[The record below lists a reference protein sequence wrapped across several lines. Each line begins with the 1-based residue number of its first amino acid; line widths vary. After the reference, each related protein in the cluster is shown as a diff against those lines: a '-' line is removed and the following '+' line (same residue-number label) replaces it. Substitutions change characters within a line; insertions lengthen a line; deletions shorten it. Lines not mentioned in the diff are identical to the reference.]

1 MEEKNYAVVGHPIVH
16 TMSPFIHS
24 RLFALAGSPARY
36 GAVDLAPQALAEA
49 LPLLRRL
56 DGCNITIPHKRSI
69 IPLLDALD
77 EKAALSGSVNTVKNE
92 GGRLTGFTT
101 DGDGFRMALSAAGVG
116 LNGRTVV
123 LGAGGAARAV
133 AFEAALA
140 GGSVVVAARERSLPA
155 AAELCADLAEKVPG
169 ARAESRP
176 IGAVEGEMDLLVNAT
191 PAGMY
196 PDLKSCAADEGLVR
210 RAGCVFDAV
219 YNPSETALLRLARR
233 NGVRAV
239 GGMAMLVWQAAA
251 AQAVWTGARFRAE
264 DVGRLCG
271 QAAFEMKKKFG
282 NLILCGFMGSGK
294 TTVGRLLAEKT
305 GRRFVDLDQWI
316 EGREGMPVSEI
327 FSKYGESRFREL
339 ERRAADELSFETGL
353 VIAPG
358 GGALL
363 DPESAAAL
371 KSGGV
376 VVLLDAG
383 LSAVRARLAGDR
395 TRPLLQREDR
405 DAAMEA
411 LYAARLPVYRQ
422 VADAA
427 VPADGTPERTAEA
440 VLRVLEPSV

>member
-1 MEEKNYAVVGHPIVH
+1 MKEKSYAIVGHPIAH

-24 RLFALAGSPARY
+24 RLSALAGIPARY
-36 GAVDLAPQALAEA
+36 GALDLAPQALAEA
-49 LPLLRRL
+49 LPLLRGL

-77 EKAALSGSVNTVKNE
+77 QKAALVGSVNTVKNE

-116 LNGRTVV
+116 LGGRTVV

-133 AFEAALA
+133 AFECALA
-140 GGSVVVAARERSLPA
+140 GGSVVVAAREHSLPA
-155 AAELCADLAEKVPG
+155 AAELCADLAKKVPG

-176 IGAVEGEMDLLVNAT
+176 ISEVGGEMDLLVNAT

-196 PDLKSCAADEGLVR
+196 PFPKSCAADEDLVR
-210 RAGCVFDAV
+210 RARCVFDTV
-219 YNPSETALLRLARR
+219 YNPGETALLRLARR
-233 NGVRAV
+233 NGVKTV

-251 AQAVWTGARFRAE
+251 ARTIWTGARFQPE

-271 QAAFEMKKKFG
+271 QADFEMRKKFG
-282 NLILCGFMGSGK
+282 NLVLCGFMGSGK
-294 TTVGRLLAEKT
+294 TTVGRLLAEKK
-305 GRRFVDLDQWI
+305 GRRFVDLDLWI
-316 EGREGMPVSEI
+316 EEREGMPIAAI

-339 ERRAADELSFETGL
+339 ERRAVDELSFETGL

-363 DPESAAAL
+363 DPENAAAL
-371 KSGGV
+371 KAGGV

-383 LSAVRARLAGDR
+383 LPSLRARLEGDE
-395 TRPLLQREDR
+395 TRPLLWGEDR

-411 LYAARLPVYRQ
+411 LYRARIPVYRA

-427 VPADGTPERTAEA
+427 VPADGTPEQTANT
-440 VLRVLEPSV
+440 VLRLLEPAV

>member
-1 MEEKNYAVVGHPIVH
+1 MKEKNYAVVGHPIAH

-36 GAVDLAPQALAEA
+36 GALDLAPQALAES
-49 LPLLRRL
+49 LPLLREL

-77 EKAALSGSVNTVKNE
+77 RKAALFGSVNTVKNE
-92 GGRLTGFTT
+92 SGRLTGFTT
-101 DGDGFRMALSAAGVG
+101 DGDGFRTALLTAGVG
-116 LNGRTVV
+116 LDGRTVV

-133 AFEAALA
+133 AFECALA
-140 GGSVVVAARERSLPA
+140 GGGVTVAAREHSLPA
-155 AAELCADLAEKVPG
+155 AAELCADLAKRIPG
-169 ARAESRP
+169 ARAESRL
-176 IGAVEGEMDLLVNAT
+176 IGEVEGEMDLLVNAT

-196 PDLKSCAADEGLVR
+196 PDVGSCAADEGLVR
-210 RAGCVFDAV
+210 RARCVFDAV
-219 YNPSETALLRLARR
+219 YNPGETMLLRLARR
-233 NGVRAV
+233 NGAQAV

-251 AQAVWTGARFRAE
+251 AQTVWTGARFQTE
-264 DVGRLCG
+264 DIGRLCG
-271 QAAFEMKKKFG
+271 QAACEMKKRFG
-282 NLILCGFMGSGK
+282 NLVLCGFMGSGK

-305 GRRFVDLDQWI
+305 GRRFVDLDRWI
-316 EGREGMPVSEI
+316 EEREGMPIPAI

-339 ERRAADELSFETGL
+339 ERRAVDEFSFRTGL

-363 DPESAAAL
+363 DPENAAAL
-371 KSGGV
+371 RAGGV

-383 LSAVRARLAGDR
+383 LAALRARLAGDE
-395 TRPLLQREDR
+395 TRPLLQGEDR

-411 LYAARLPVYRQ
+411 LYRARVPVYRA

-427 VPADGTPERTAEA
+427 VPADGTPEQTASA
-440 VLRVLEPSV
+440 VLRLLEPAV